1 MDFFCDVVL
10 WFMLLIGLILMLLP
24 SSLFASIAQMDDRVP
39 GLAEYTGERCWRQ
52 PAPWESCSCR
62 DGEIRIRR

>member
-24 SSLFASIAQMDDRVP
+24 SSLVRLDLTDGGRIP
-39 GLAEYTGERCWRQ
+39 GGAEYAGKGAGGGRSNRHRTYVRTQ
-52 PAPWESCSCR
+52 Q
-62 DGEIRIRR
+62 